1 MWSFKGLITIF
12 LGFNSSP
19 FELQKHYN
27 YKLKA
32 ILLKDNIN
40 RLKTYYPKYIL

>member
-27 YKLKA
+27 YMLKA
-32 ILLKDNIN
+32 ILLKDKTSH
-40 RLKTYYPKYIL
+40 LKTYYPKYIL